1 MLKKNLKEATEE
13 LAEVTI
19 GFVEVAKLQ
28 EQRIDALSE
37 QIEKLKNDNNLAS
50 GGGHTVLWFFIV
62 LLTIVNWVQI
72 KLLLLSIW
80 HWF

>member
-1 MLKKNLKEATEE
+1 MIMEHAQ
-13 LAEVTI
+13 VTDDHS
-19 GFVEVAKLQ
+19 A
-28 EQRIDALSE
+28 R
-37 QIEKLKNDNNLAS
+37 IEKLENDNKLAS
-50 GGGHTVLWFFIV
+50 GGGHAALWFFIV